1 MPRAIGIGIGTS
13 FGGGAFTPAR
23 LDPVLWLD
31 AGQELQSGAAP
42 QVARNFGSG
51 GSALNATYGSSSGAD
66 TNDPTL
72 LTWTG
77 ENYLYQPGVTLNWA
91 STPDAA
97 PLDITGDI
105 DLRVDVALDSWS
117 SSQYLLGKAA
127 TGQRSYNLV
136 IVSGGFLRLEISN
149 DGTTVI
155 NITSTVAV
163 GLSAGQRRWVRGTLD
178 VDNGASG
185 RTATFF
191 TSTDGVTW
199 TTLDTVT
206 SAGTTSLFAGTV
218 GLIIGGNGFGGFEA
232 AGKFYRAQVRNGIN
246 GTVVFD
252 ADFTTGITTG
262 AQTTFTESSSNAA
275 TVTINRS
282 TSGRKSVA
290 VVRPT
295 WLFGTDDY
303 MEIPDNALLDFGASD
318 SATWVVVHRHWNNFG
333 TNDALLA
340 KKANTTA
347 ATQGW
352 LLGSGSTA
360 EQIRGQVGDG
370 SDSAEPVTGSRTAG
384 TRTVAA
390 VVLDRAAATA
400 VSYLNTTAGSSVSTT
415 DVGDLSNAE
424 VVRIGRLS
432 GAGTEYSDAE
442 ITAVLLFRRALT
454 AAEIGQLVT
463 YYGTA

>member
-31 AGQELQSGAAP
+31 AGQESQSGAAP

-51 GSALNATYGSSSGAD
+51 GSALDATYGSSSGAD

-77 ENYLYQPGVTLNWA
+77 ENYLYLPGVTLNWA
-91 STPDAA
+91 TTPDAA

-127 TGQRSYNLV
+127 TGQRSYNLL

-206 SAGTTSLFAGTV
+206 SAGTTSLFAGTAELV
-218 GLIIGGNGFGGFEA
+218 IGGNAFGSFPA
-232 AGKFYRAQVRNGIN
+232 AGKFYRAQVLDGIN

-262 AQTTFTESSSNAA
+262 AQSTFTESSSNAA

-282 TSGRKSVA
+282 TSGRKAVA

-295 WLFGTDDY
+295 WLLGTDDY
-303 MEIPDNALLDFGASD
+303 MEIPDNALL
-318 SATWVVVHRHWNNFG
+318 NFG
-333 TNDALLA
+333 T
-340 KKANTTA
+340 
-347 ATQGW
+347 
-352 LLGSGSTA
+352 
-360 EQIRGQVGDG
+360 
-370 SDSAEPVTGSRTAG
+370 SDSFTII
-384 TRTVAA
+384 TVARQWHYNA
-390 VVLDRAAATA
+390 IQFLIFKKNAASNLGWNTA
-400 VSYLNTTAGSSVSTT
+400 FLTTAGAEVQGALEAPASTT
-415 DVGDLSNAE
+415 CNASIAGASVGALQVNSFVRDVTADTITMARNNTFGTPVTDTTTASLSNTGNLL
-424 VVRIGRLS
+424 IGRRVTSPPLY
-432 GAGTEYSDAE
+432 ANMELD
-442 ITAVLLFRRALT
+442 AVLLFRRALT

-463 YYGTA
+463 YYGT

>member
-31 AGQELQSGAAP
+31 AGQESQSGAAP

-51 GSALNATYGSSSGAD
+51 GSALDATYGSSSGAD

-127 TGQRSYNLV
+127 TGQRSYNLL

-206 SAGTTSLFAGTV
+206 SAGTTSLFAGTA
-218 GLIIGGNGFGGFEA
+218 GLVIGGNAFGGFEA

-318 SATWVVVHRHWNNFG
+318 SFTLVAVVRQWE
-333 TNDALLA
+333 TM
-340 KKANTTA
+340 
-347 ATQGW
+347 
-352 LLGSGSTA
+352 GSGVIVAKRNSTLTTPA
-360 EQIRGQVGDG
+360 TEAGWMLRQSGTGQPMIILDDG
-370 SDSAEPVTGSRTAG
+370 SVIGNDTGGVPTAG
-384 TRTVAA
+384 NLVVISATRTGNDLEARVNNTGAPTTTSAIGSAA
-390 VVLDRAAATA
+390 
-400 VSYLNTTAGSSVSTT
+400 
-415 DVGDLSNAE
+415 NALP
-424 VVRIGRLS
+424 VRIGRAS
-432 GAGTEYSDAE
+432 GAGTVYNNTEM
-442 ITAVLLFRRALT
+442 TAVLLFRRALT

-463 YYGTA
+463 YYGT